1 VTKPSSF
8 GILVGW
14 SLCSHGAEFTSSS
27 FETYCLSLSSHCPW
41 VGNCIGERNH
51 RFFFV
56 FLIAISGMT
65 ILSTVCALE
74 VLIEAFENTP
84 TKMMSAD
91 GTTFTD
97 LSALQRLW
105 TAVLEE
111 KLSFVFGSFTLLCAW
126 SLTSLLCF
134 HGMIISVSQT
144 TNERVRGVYRFGQA
158 DNEADMG
165 CFMNWYTAACYPVPV
180 SRLPTNMSEPV
191 VADYENRPERVWN
204 GDDEDGNGAVRRP
217 AAATAAAPKP
227 APPPPPAPKP
237 VVAPT
242 SPKKPTESAGD
253 TTNSKEPNEAAPSS
267 ASTAASDSE
276 GVAETATEETAAQA
290 EEEGTIVQ
298 EPV

>member
-1 VTKPSSF
+1 
-8 GILVGW
+8 
-14 SLCSHGAEFTSSS
+14 
-27 FETYCLSLSSHCPW
+27 

-56 FLIAISGMT
+56 FLVAISGMT
-65 ILSTVCALE
+65 ILTTVCALE

-126 SLTSLLCF
+126 SLTSLLLF

-204 GDDEDGNGAVRRP
+204 GDDEDGNGAARRP
-217 AAATAAAPKP
+217 TASTAAAPKP
-227 APPPPPAPKP
+227 AAAAPPAPKP

-242 SPKKPTESAGD
+242 TSPEQPTESAGD
-253 TTNSKEPNEAAPSS
+253 TTTDDTKEPNEAAPSS
-267 ASTAASDSE
+267 VASTAGSDSE
-276 GVAETATEETAAQA
+276 GVAETATEETTL
-290 EEEGTIVQ
+290 ETEDEGKIAQ